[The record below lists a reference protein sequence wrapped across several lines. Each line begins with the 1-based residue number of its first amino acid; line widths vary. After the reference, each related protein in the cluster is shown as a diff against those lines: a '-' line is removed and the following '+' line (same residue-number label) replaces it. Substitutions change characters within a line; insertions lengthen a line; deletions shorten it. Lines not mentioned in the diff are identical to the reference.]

1 MLLLEA
7 EARMALAERGLVAV
21 GLGVAEAQEV
31 AKGLSAVLLEEAEA
45 RRVEE
50 TEREREGVALAV
62 GRGVAEAQKEAV
74 MLPVML
80 TEEVRVLLAE
90 AEAVPQLL
98 LLCVCVSTQA
108 RQRRVKSARRIIAL
122 IGEQSNQF

>member
-45 RRVEE
+45 RRVGE

-74 MLPVML
+74 VLPVML

-90 AEAVPQLL
+90 AEAVPLL
-98 LLCVCVSTQA
+98 LCVSTQA
-108 RQRRVKSARRIIAL
+108 KQRRVKKDRRIIAL
-122 IGEQSNQF
+122 IGKQSN